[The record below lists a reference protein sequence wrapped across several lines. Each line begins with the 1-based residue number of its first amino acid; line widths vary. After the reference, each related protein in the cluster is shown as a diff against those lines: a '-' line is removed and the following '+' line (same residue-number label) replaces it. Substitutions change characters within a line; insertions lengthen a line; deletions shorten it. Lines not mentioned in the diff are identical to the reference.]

1 MRGGEGTEEE
11 RASLP
16 GCAVGCVARV
26 RRLIYID
33 TAVEEL
39 LMIDDVLRCGQYE
52 LDRHDLHALERLR
65 LRLRDGGDA
74 MRCDGHAR
82 YHRTR
87 WRCGGGEGARHG
99 DSRLDRLESRS
110 TFTHARA
117 AVVLARRR
125 GPSRTAGWQRR
136 RIDWSRYGWWCAVV
150 IEHTSLSLAGW
161 TPALIRERSF
171 ETRDALFAGWP
182 SG

>member
-1 MRGGEGTEEE
+1 MRGGERTEEE

-26 RRLIYID
+26 RGLIYID
-33 TAVEEL
+33 TAVEVL

-52 LDRHDLHALERLR
+52 PDRHDLHALERLR
-65 LRLRDGGDA
+65 LRLRDGRDATA
-74 MRCDGHAR
+74 MRATIVRAGGVVAAR
-82 YHRTR
+82 AHVMAILVLTD
-87 WRCGGGEGARHG
+87 WSLARHP
-99 DSRLDRLESRS
+99 R
-110 TFTHARA
+110 ARAA

-150 IEHTSLSLAGW
+150 IERTSPSLAGC
-161 TPALIRERSF
+161 PLSF
-171 ETRDALFAGWP
+171 AIGL
-182 SG
+182 